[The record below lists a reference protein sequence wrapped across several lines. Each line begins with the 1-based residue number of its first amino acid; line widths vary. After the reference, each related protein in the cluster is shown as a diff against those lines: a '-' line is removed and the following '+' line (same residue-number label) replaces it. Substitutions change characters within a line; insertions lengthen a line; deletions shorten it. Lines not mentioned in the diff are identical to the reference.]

1 MIIFKIVKSKKK
13 MSSVLN
19 FKNLKKDDY
28 GGIAL
33 SLTIVP

>member
-1 MIIFKIVKSKKK
+1 

-33 SLTIVP
+33 SLTIIP